1 MQDSIEDLAAAV
13 AKIPKQELQKMATD
27 QTATLASLADKGYLS
42 ADTAEKLGE
51 EFLKLPLSA
60 FMQAAQSGTAA
71 QSYETIGDFVTAME
85 AASPEAGKMVEN
97 IPEKYRE
104 EILATSMQQR
114 PSVNLA
120 EIGRIIILL
129 IIMIGASALIMYIQG
144 FIMSGVAQ
152 RLSYRFRKDIDTKIN
167 KLPLSFYDK
176 TTHGE
181 VMSFITNDVDTIS
194 TTLNQSLS
202 QILTSVVTVFGV
214 LFMMIKIS
222 WILTCLL
229 YASPSPRD
237 S

>member
-1 MQDSIEDLAAAV
+1 M
-13 AKIPKQELQKMATD
+13 
-27 QTATLASLADKGYLS
+27 SLPFS
-42 ADTAEKLGE
+42 T
-51 EFLKLPLSA
+51 

-71 QSYETIGDFVTAME
+71 QSYETIGDFVIAME
-85 AASPEAGKMVEN
+85 NASPEASKMVEN

-167 KLPLSFYDK
+167 KLPLSFYDQ
-176 TTHGE
+176 
-181 VMSFITNDVDTIS
+181 N
-194 TTLNQSLS
+194 N
-202 QILTSVVTVFGV
+202 
-214 LFMMIKIS
+214 
-222 WILTCLL
+222 
-229 YASPSPRD
+229 AR
-237 S
+237 